1 MNILI
6 IGASGGL
13 AQILIKIIRSAH
25 PDYKILGIDNRPT
38 HNLFHD
44 ENIQYIQM
52 KYSRGNFENLFR
64 HHEFETVFHLARQT
78 HTTNASS
85 VIHQRMDFAMLGTAR
100 ILELCELKEI
110 KNLIFLS
117 TFHVYGAYSDNP
129 VFLSESAPLRASL
142 KFADLRDVVEMD
154 QLCST
159 WMWKNQGKI
168 KTVLLRP
175 CNIIGTQINN
185 AMTRYFEGPISIRPI
200 DFNPFFQ
207 FLHEFDMANVL
218 YRSIHDIP
226 TGIYNVAGEDFI
238 SLEEAFKTTQTKVI
252 PLPLSMASLFNNVLK
267 KVKLDIPDYL
277 IDYLK
282 YSCLISNEEITKV
295 LGKDFL
301 RFTTKE
307 ALQAIRLK

>member
-13 AQILIKIIRSAH
+13 SQILIKIIRSSQ
-25 PDYKILGIDNRPT
+25 PEYNILGIDNRPT
-38 HNLFHD
+38 DHLFKD
-44 ENIQYIQM
+44 EKIQYIQM

-64 HHEFETVFHLARQT
+64 HHEFDTVFHLARQT
-78 HTTNASS
+78 HTNNASS
-85 VIHQRMDFAMLGTAR
+85 VINQRMDFAMLGTAR
-100 ILELCELKEI
+100 ILELCEMKGI

-117 TFHVYGAYSDNP
+117 TFHVYGAFSDNP
-129 VFLSESAPLRASL
+129 VFLNETSPLRASL
-142 KFADLRDVVEMD
+142 KYPDLRDVVEMD

-185 AMTRYFEGPISIRPI
+185 TMTRYFAGPVSIKPI
-200 DFNPFFQ
+200 DFQPHFQ

-218 YRSIHDIP
+218 YRAIEDLP
-226 TGIYNVAGEDFI
+226 TGIYNVAGNDFI
-238 SLEEAFKTTQTKVI
+238 SLDEALKVAQTKVI
-252 PLPLSMASLFNNVLK
+252 PFPLSMATVLNKMLK
-267 KVKLDIPDYL
+267 KIHLEISDYL

-295 LGKDFL
+295 LGPDFL
-301 RFTTKE
+301 RFSTKE
-307 ALQAIRLK
+307 ALEAIKLK

>member
-13 AQILIKIIRSAH
+13 SQILIKIIRSNH
-25 PDYKILGIDNRPT
+25 PEANVLGIDNRPT
-38 HNLFHD
+38 HNLYKD
-44 ENIQYIQM
+44 ERIQYIQM

-64 HHEFETVFHLARQT
+64 HHDFDTVYHLARQT
-78 HTTNASS
+78 HTSNASS
-85 VIHQRMDFAMLGTAR
+85 VISQRMDFAMLGTAR
-100 ILELCELKEI
+100 ILELCEQKEI

-117 TFHVYGAYSDNP
+117 TFHVYGAFSDNSI
-129 VFLSESAPLRASL
+129 FLSETAPLRASL

-185 AMTRYFEGPISIRPI
+185 SMTRYFEGPISIRPV
-200 DFNPFFQ
+200 DYNPHFQ
-207 FLHEFDMANVL
+207 FLHEFDMANIL
-218 YRSIHDIP
+218 YRSINDLP
-226 TGIYNVAGEDFI
+226 TGTYNVAGSDFI
-238 SLEEAFKTTQTKVI
+238 SLSDALETTKTKVI
-252 PLPLSMASLFNNVLK
+252 PFPLSMASLFNKLLK
-267 KVKLDIPDYL
+267 KVKLDVPDYL

-282 YSCLISNEEITKV
+282 YSCLISNDEITKI

-301 RFTTKE
+301 RFSTKE
-307 ALQAIRLK
+307 ALEAIRLK

>member
-13 AQILIKIIRSAH
+13 SQILIKILRAEH
-25 PDYKILGIDNRPT
+25 PDYNILGIDNRPT
-38 HNLFHD
+38 QNLFRD
-44 ENIQYIQM
+44 EKIQYIQM

-64 HHEFETVFHLARQT
+64 HHEFDTVFHLARQT
-78 HTTNASS
+78 HTNNASGLLS
-85 VIHQRMDFAMLGTAR
+85 QRMDFAMLGTAR
-100 ILELCELKEI
+100 ILELCELKGI
-110 KNLIFLS
+110 RNLIFLS
-117 TFHVYGAYSDNP
+117 TFHVYGAFSDNP

-142 KFADLRDVVEMD
+142 KFPDLRDVVEMD

-185 AMTRYFEGPISIRPI
+185 SMTRYFAGPLSIKPI
-200 DFNPFFQ
+200 DYNPHFQ
-207 FLHEFDMANVL
+207 FLHEFDMANIL
-218 YRSIHDIP
+218 YRSMNELP
-226 TGIYNVAGEDFI
+226 TGIYNVAGNDFI
-238 SLEEAFKTTQTKVI
+238 SLEEAFKTTKTRVL
-252 PLPLSMASLFNNVLK
+252 PFPLSVAGVFNKGLK
-267 KVKLDIPDYL
+267 TINIDIPDYL

-282 YSCLISNEEITKV
+282 YSCLIANDELTKI

-301 RFTTKE
+301 RFSTKE

>member
-13 AQILIKIIRSAH
+13 SQILIKILRAEH
-25 PDYKILGIDNRPT
+25 PDYNILGIDNRPT
-38 HNLFHD
+38 QNLFRD
-44 ENIQYIQM
+44 EKIQYIQM

-64 HHEFETVFHLARQT
+64 HHEFDTVFHLARQT
-78 HTTNASS
+78 HTNNASGLLS
-85 VIHQRMDFAMLGTAR
+85 QRMDFAMLGTAR
-100 ILELCELKEI
+100 ILELCELKGI
-110 KNLIFLS
+110 RNLIFLS
-117 TFHVYGAYSDNP
+117 TFHVYGAFSDNP

-142 KFADLRDVVEMD
+142 KFPDLRDVVEMD

-185 AMTRYFEGPISIRPI
+185 SMTRYFAGPLSIKPI
-200 DFNPFFQ
+200 DYNPHFQ
-207 FLHEFDMANVL
+207 FLHEFDMANIL
-218 YRSIHDIP
+218 YRSMNELP
-226 TGIYNVAGEDFI
+226 TGIYNVAGNDFI
-238 SLEEAFKTTQTKVI
+238 SLEEAFKTTKTRVL
-252 PLPLSMASLFNNVLK
+252 PFPLSVAWVFNKGLK
-267 KVKLDIPDYL
+267 TINIDIPDYL

-282 YSCLISNEEITKV
+282 YSCLIANDELTKI

-301 RFTTKE
+301 RFSTKE

>member
-13 AQILIKIIRSAH
+13 AQILIKIIRSAQ
-25 PDYKILGIDNRPT
+25 PEYKILGIDNRPT
-38 HNLFHD
+38 GNLFHD
-44 ENIQYIQM
+44 DHIQYIQM

-85 VIHQRMDFAMLGTAR
+85 LISQRMDFAMLGTAR

-117 TFHVYGAYSDNP
+117 TFHVYGAFSDNP
-129 VFLSESAPLRASL
+129 VFMTETAPLKASL
-142 KFADLRDVVEMD
+142 KFPDLRDVVEMD

-185 AMTRYFEGPISIRPI
+185 AMTRYFEGPISIRPT
-200 DFNPFFQ
+200 DFNPHFQ

-218 YRSIHDIP
+218 YRAIADLP
-226 TGIYNVAGEDFI
+226 TGIYNVAGKDFI
-238 SLEEAFKTTQTKVI
+238 SLKEAFETTQTKVI
-252 PLPLSMASLFNNVLK
+252 PFPLSIASLFNNVLK
-267 KVKLDIPDYL
+267 KVKLEVPDYL

-282 YSCLISNEEITKV
+282 HSCLISNEEIVKI
-295 LGKDFL
+295 LGEDFL